1 MPGSDCAATMLAPS
15 PGMLQPQVAVE
26 GDEELPEGCSLPLP
40 QPIGLSDDVEL
51 QEKGQLAEY
60 FGVDWRP
67 ERSTLLPPTQ
77 RSPNSRVRH
86 AVGRLNDLARSPGPL
101 NDSAHSPGPLEE
113 SMSQHSAFGR
123 PSDGVEADPT
133 EYAAPLTWEE
143 LFSVQTRATLEL
155 RGIEAKVGA
164 SIACA
169 IGNMEGLTKRKAK
182 ILARQCGSMLAGRPA
197 RPRPTAARSTWS
209 DTTARANALREIER
223 GMRANWTE
231 RANQLSAD
239 REVPSAAANFVELEA
254 LRWENRKLADA
265 KLAAETQATDQARR
279 IAQLEETLM
288 DLRLRPTPRRAGTD
302 GEDDP
307 MCALERQVSKLSEE
321 LQASALTPICRCS
334 CASAYM
340 MAARADAEA
349 QRETAAEAAKERAG
363 AAKRLADAVAERDLA
378 RQMLKGVQ
386 AMLGHA
392 EAARSSAQKALQQAQ
407 AEKAASQAH
416 PPIHPRATVIA
427 VLAEGEAK
435 RNRHAAELEA
445 ICASREQVEA
455 QLAAAVAKL
464 QQTQAALNKACTLS
478 PLRSRAMKYHETGE
492 GHQGQMMRPEGD
504 TPASNSELASPSA
517 AAQLAHAQAQ
527 EETQQ
532 LQAVLAERES
542 ALQKAQAKA
551 RALESECSALRAAV
565 DEAEAGCR
573 DLHSRLAEAEAD
585 KAANVAALEGRIRQ
599 LAAEAASKEQALE
612 QAQREHAARIQAA
625 QAVNENVAQKQADSE
640 RLEGD
645 IQRELAA
652 AQEKLRA
659 IESAAAAEREAA
671 AEAARA
677 RAEELARWAA
687 AADRAAAE
695 QAAKIADLEAAREAA
710 RRSALA
716 ELTACR
722 DAGLQA
728 VYELEAQVS
737 ELTTEKERLQ
747 AEVQRQ
753 RASLSKNR
761 AQAEEEL
768 AVAEARIEKLR
779 AEKKDALAE
788 LAKAEAR
795 AAAAEAELAE
805 ARAAHGRTAAEA
817 TEHLNAR
824 IGELTAARNAVSA
837 EAESLRT
844 QVAELTAERN
854 YAVASKQQAA
864 EAAAALE
871 AEAATLLDQK
881 KQAVT
886 ALQSQISQLKM
897 ERETMKQAHERVQ
910 ASLDQL
916 QAEVEAERASNRQA
930 FTRLQASAEAEEAA
944 RRAAEGK
951 LAAAEEAAAQLH
963 SAAAA
968 GERQLQEQ
976 KRVAEGKLTAVEEA
990 AAQLR
995 SAAAA
1000 GERQLQ
1006 EQKRAAEGKL
1016 AAAEEA
1022 AAKLQ
1027 EQKRAADARIS
1038 ALQTRLDG
1046 MQCAAGGV
1054 DTQKVKVEEFAAAL
1068 REARAEAAEL
1078 RRQLA
1083 EAVSAAAAERQ
1094 PLALSPRRLPSAV
1107 KAAAQQHKSRSRCR
1121 VLARVRPMTRAEQA
1135 AGQGTPL
1142 KVADVD
1148 TLLLA
1153 GGHGGAQR
1161 YTFDRVFS
1169 SEEGQEAVYKEVAAL
1184 VAGVMEGANGC
1195 VLAFGQSG
1203 SGKAHTLAGTPQH
1216 PGINFRAMSHLFQ
1229 MAKEGGGARD
1239 TRIAMSIVEIHNDAI
1254 QDLLS
1259 NDPFRRLDI
1268 KIVEDGVCVPGL
1280 SIKQIASTAD
1290 VEAVMCSASAQQ
1302 HSSTSHLVLSVYV
1315 ACKDRTTGA
1324 TALGKLH
1331 MVNLAA
1337 SELADR
1343 EGDRSL
1349 SALGNC
1355 LQALQ
1360 ASRAQMPYEE
1370 SCLTRLLADSM
1381 GTDRSRAVLIAT
1393 CSPLASDAAETRRT
1407 LEFCARRAAA
1417 RSGSPARQLDSAP
1430 TSPATGTV
1438 AGLAA
1443 NFGGSTPRISPR
1455 GNQLFSP
1462 VRMGYSHA
1470 RNAARKLDMNAV
1482 TPTVEPSSKSPQR
1495 FSARHAS

>member
-1 MPGSDCAATMLAPS
+1 MPGSDCAAATIPQL
-15 PGMLQPQVAVE
+15 PGVFQPQGAVE
-26 GDEELPEGCSLPLP
+26 GVVELLEGSKLPLP
-40 QPIGLSDDVEL
+40 QPIGLPDEVEL
-51 QEKGQLAEY
+51 HEKGQLAEY

-77 RSPNSRVRH
+77 RSPSSRVRH
-86 AVGRLNDLARSPGPL
+86 AVGRLNDLARSPGPQ
-101 NDSAHSPGPLEE
+101 NESAHSPGPLEE
-113 SMSQHSAFGR
+113 SMSQRSAFGR
-123 PSDGVEADPT
+123 PSDGVEASPT
-133 EYAAPLTWEE
+133 DYAAPLTWEE

-197 RPRPTAARSTWS
+197 RPRPAAARSTWS

-288 DLRLRPTPRRAGTD
+288 DLRLRPTLRRAGTD

-307 MCALERQVSKLSEE
+307 MNALERQVSKLSEE
-321 LQASALTPICRCS
+321 LQA
-334 CASAYM
+334 
-340 MAARADAEA
+340 ARAEAEA
-349 QRETAAEAAKERAG
+349 QRETVAEAAKERAG
-363 AAKRLADAVAERDLA
+363 AAKRVADAVAERDLA

-407 AEKAASQAH
+407 AEKAASQA
-416 PPIHPRATVIA
+416 
-427 VLAEGEAK
+427 VLVESEAK

-445 ICASREQVEA
+445 ICVSRNQVEA
-455 QLAAAVAKL
+455 QLAAAEAKL
-464 QQTQAALNKACTLS
+464 QHTQAALNQ
-478 PLRSRAMKYHETGE
+478 TGQRD
-492 GHQGQMMRPEGD
+492 QGQMRPEGNKS
-504 TPASNSELASPSA
+504 ASNSELASPSA

-532 LQAVLAERES
+532 LQAALAERED
-542 ALQKAQAKA
+542 ALLKAQAKA
-551 RALESECSALRAAV
+551 HALESQCSALRAAV

-573 DLHSRLAEAEAD
+573 DLQSRLAEAEAD
-585 KAANVAALEGRIRQ
+585 KAASVAVLEVKIRQ
-599 LAAEAASKEQALE
+599 LAAEAASKQQALE
-612 QAQREHAARIQAA
+612 QAQRDQAASLKAA
-625 QAVNENVAQKQADSE
+625 QAVIENTAQKQADTE
-640 RLEGD
+640 QVEGD

-652 AQEKLRA
+652 AQEKLQA
-659 IESAAAAEREAA
+659 IESAAAAEREAT

-695 QAAKIADLEAAREAA
+695 QAAKIAELEAAQEAT

-768 AVAEARIEKLR
+768 AVAEARIEKLK

-788 LAKAEAR
+788 LAKGEAR
-795 AAAAEAELAE
+795 MAAAEAKLAE

-817 TEHLNAR
+817 TEHLNTR
-824 IGELTAARNAVSA
+824 IGELTAARDAASA
-837 EAESLRT
+837 EAVTLRT

-864 EAAAALE
+864 EAAATLE
-871 AEAATLLDQK
+871 AEAATLLEQK

-897 ERETMKQAHERVQ
+897 ERETMKQAQERVQ
-910 ASLDQL
+910 ATLDQL

-930 FTRLQASAEAEEAA
+930 FSRLQASAEAEEAA

-951 LAAAEEAAAQLH
+951 LAAAEEAAAQL
-963 SAAAA
+963 
-968 GERQLQEQ
+968 
-976 KRVAEGKLTAVEEA
+976 
-990 AAQLR
+990 R

-1006 EQKRAAEGKL
+1006 E
-1016 AAAEEA
+1016 
-1022 AAKLQ
+1022 Q

-1078 RRQLA
+1078 RRQLSDA
-1083 EAVSAAAAERQ
+1083 ASAAAAERQ

-1107 KAAAQQHKSRSRCR
+1107 KAAAQQHKARSRCR

-1169 SEEGQEAVYKEVAAL
+1169 ADEGQEAVYKEVAAL

-1259 NDPFRRLDI
+1259 NDLFRRLDI
-1268 KIVEDGVCVPGL
+1268 KTVEDGVCVPGL

-1302 HSSTSHLVLSVYV
+1302 HSATSHLVLSVYV

-1337 SELADR
+1337 SELAER

-1349 SALGNC
+1349 CALGNC

-1360 ASRAQMPYEE
+1360 ASRPQVPFKE

-1381 GTDRSRAVLIAT
+1381 GHDRSCAVLIAT

-1407 LEFCARRAAA
+1407 LEFCARMVAA
-1417 RSGSPARQLDSAP
+1417 RAGSPAQKLDSAP
-1430 TSPATGTV
+1430 TSPVTGTV

-1443 NFGGSTPRISPR
+1443 SFGGSTPRISPR
-1455 GNQLFSP
+1455 GKQLFSP
-1462 VRMGYSHA
+1462 ARTGHSQA

-1482 TPTVEPSSKSPQR
+1482 TPTTEPSSKSPQR